1 MHRIYDEQNIIIL
14 DEELT
19 KNWTI
24 LEDIYDIL
32 NVILIKYQDI
42 RKIGISM
49 PDKLIMAVF
58 SYFWKILIV
67 SVLEPGIIAFSC

>member
-42 RKIGISM
+42 RKIRISM
-49 PDKLIMAVF
+49 PDIINHGSLLLF
-58 SYFWKILIV
+58 
-67 SVLEPGIIAFSC
+67 LEDFDC

>member
-42 RKIGISM
+42 RKFGISM
-49 PDKLIMAVF
+49 PDIINHGSLLLF
-58 SYFWKILIV
+58 
-67 SVLEPGIIAFSC
+67 LEDFDC

>member
-19 KNWTI
+19 KNWTT

-49 PDKLIMAVF
+49 PDIINHGSLLLF
-58 SYFWKILIV
+58 
-67 SVLEPGIIAFSC
+67 LEDFDC

>member
-49 PDKLIMAVF
+49 PDI
-58 SYFWKILIV
+58 INHV
-67 SVLEPGIIAFSC
+67 SLLLFLEDFDC

>member
-32 NVILIKYQDI
+32 NVILIKYQYI

-49 PDKLIMAVF
+49 PDIINHGSLLLF
-58 SYFWKILIV
+58 
-67 SVLEPGIIAFSC
+67 LEDFDC

>member
-42 RKIGISM
+42 RKIGICM
-49 PDKLIMAVF
+49 PDIINHGSLLLF
-58 SYFWKILIV
+58 
-67 SVLEPGIIAFSC
+67 LEDFDC

>member
-1 MHRIYDEQNIIIL
+1 MHRIYDEQNIMIL

-49 PDKLIMAVF
+49 PDIINHGSLLLF
-58 SYFWKILIV
+58 
-67 SVLEPGIIAFSC
+67 LEDFDC

>member
-42 RKIGISM
+42 RKIGIRM
-49 PDKLIMAVF
+49 PDIINHGSLLLF
-58 SYFWKILIV
+58 
-67 SVLEPGIIAFSC
+67 LEDFDC

>member
-42 RKIGISM
+42 RKNGISM
-49 PDKLIMAVF
+49 PDIINHGSLLLF
-58 SYFWKILIV
+58 
-67 SVLEPGIIAFSC
+67 LEDFDC

>member
-14 DEELT
+14 DEELA

-49 PDKLIMAVF
+49 PDIINHGSLLLF
-58 SYFWKILIV
+58 
-67 SVLEPGIIAFSC
+67 LEDFDC

>member
-24 LEDIYDIL
+24 LEDIYDNL

-49 PDKLIMAVF
+49 PDIINHGSLLLF
-58 SYFWKILIV
+58 
-67 SVLEPGIIAFSC
+67 LEDFDC

>member
-49 PDKLIMAVF
+49 PDIINHDSLLLF
-58 SYFWKILIV
+58 
-67 SVLEPGIIAFSC
+67 LEDFDC

>member
-32 NVILIKYQDI
+32 IVILIKYQDI

-49 PDKLIMAVF
+49 PDIINHGSLLLF
-58 SYFWKILIV
+58 
-67 SVLEPGIIAFSC
+67 LEDFDC

>member
-24 LEDIYDIL
+24 LVDIYDIL

-49 PDKLIMAVF
+49 PDIINHGSLLLF
-58 SYFWKILIV
+58 
-67 SVLEPGIIAFSC
+67 LEDFDC

>member
-49 PDKLIMAVF
+49 PDIINHAVF

-67 SVLEPGIIAFSC
+67 

>member
-24 LEDIYDIL
+24 LEDTYDIL

-49 PDKLIMAVF
+49 PDIINHGSLLLF
-58 SYFWKILIV
+58 
-67 SVLEPGIIAFSC
+67 LEDFDC